1 MAGYH
6 NYSKSNNAVSA
17 ERAGR
22 YPASKC
28 AQLLGVPTL
37 WVQRQRTTEWHHT
50 SARYNITDY
59 YDMDALQEHLETP
72 EGQEQLAE
80 VKAEL
85 AALKKAP
92 ERVWTGV
99 EVRWVEWSGTRA
111 HPKARG
117 RMETGCT
124 VTDSGG
130 KFVVVTLPNGNTFRK
145 GKNTNGFHV
154 IANGKEVRF

>member
-6 NYSKSNNAVSA
+6 NYSKSNNAIAA

-28 AQLLGVPTL
+28 AQLLGVPIV

-50 SARYNITDY
+50 SARYNMTDY
-59 YDMDALQEHLETP
+59 YELDALQEHLETP

-85 AALKKAP
+85 AALKQAP

-99 EVRWVEWSGTRA
+99 EVRWVVERDKGLPESKRA
-111 HPKARG
+111 HG
-117 RMETGCT
+117 DRMHRDGCWRQ
-124 VTDSGG
+124 VRCGDIA
-130 KFVVVTLPNGNTFRK
+130 KWQ
-145 GKNTNGFHV
+145 HV
-154 IANGKEVRF
+154 S